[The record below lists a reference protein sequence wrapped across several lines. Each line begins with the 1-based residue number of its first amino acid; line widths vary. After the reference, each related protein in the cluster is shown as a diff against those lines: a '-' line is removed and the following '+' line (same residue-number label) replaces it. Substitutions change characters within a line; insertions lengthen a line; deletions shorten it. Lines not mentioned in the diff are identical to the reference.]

1 MYVAGQPGTGKT
13 ALVSS
18 VVRALVDGGEHGD
31 WREGTVNCVGLHGA
45 EKDVWEACARALGFN
60 SGGKSAR
67 DWLENGLKKAKKGVQ
82 L

>member
-18 VVRALVDGGEHGD
+18 VVRAWVEERGEEG
-31 WREGTVNCVGLHGA
+31 REGTVNCVGLSGG
-45 EKDVWEACARALGFN
+45 EKETWEGCARALGFN
-60 SGGKSAR
+60 AGGKGGR
-67 DWLENGLKKAKKGVQ
+67 EWLENGLKKNKGVN